1 MYIKDFILDKFQF
14 STPDSRLLRRYF
26 LRLRV
31 GTYATIKVNGH
42 DFGRYPVGRTTL
54 TLDVTDALK
63 QGTNRL
69 EVKAEHPEMIA
80 DMPWVCGGCSSE
92 WGFSEGSQPLGIF
105 RPVVLEATDEIR
117 IEPSEYTSGM
127 TKRRLMSLSKQK

>member
-1 MYIKDFILDKFQF
+1 M
-14 STPDSRLLRRYF
+14 
-26 LRLRV
+26 

-42 DFGRYPVGRTTL
+42 DFGRHPVGRTTL

-80 DMPWVCGGCSSE
+80 DMPWLSAVRNIPSGSAGGN
-92 WGFSEGSQPLGIF
+92 
-105 RPVVLEATDEIR
+105 R
-117 IEPSEYTSGM
+117 
-127 TKRRLMSLSKQK
+127 